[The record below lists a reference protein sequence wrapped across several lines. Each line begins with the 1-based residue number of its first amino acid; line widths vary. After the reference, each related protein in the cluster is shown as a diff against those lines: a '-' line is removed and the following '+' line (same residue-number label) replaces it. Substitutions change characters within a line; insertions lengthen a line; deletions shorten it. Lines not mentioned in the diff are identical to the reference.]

1 MKNFILILLVLLAF
15 FAGLYVYSTQKLD
28 IHLTVG
34 SVPVVQPPSPAII
47 KSIKENLQN
56 ATERSAKCPN
66 VLVKSGEVLL
76 LYNNT
81 DTHHEMPVI
90 FNSLDEY
97 TNYVRLQREKGIRCP
112 VLFLDQETSIQGED
126 VFRIRST
133 PFNDYYETFS
143 DLVGMTIPAKSGK
156 VLFPPPNV
164 TQFATNVSSSTTMP
178 FYNIEAFDGGM
189 GSPAPFA
196 APVASPAPVAAP
208 APSPVVAA
216 AEPAPAMMPQ
226 PTTQT
231 NAVAGPAP
239 SSGFV
244 SPYNK
249 GGYPAFDPYG
259 QTIGKYTDLD
269 KIHDSTAAPPLSD
282 NPMDP
287 NWGGT
292 EYTKDAVES
301 GKYIG
306 NTVESVHY
314 SAPRGVQFY
323 PGLHQ
328 TYPDPPNYVNK
339 VGGPVPPFLQ

>member
-34 SVPVVQPPSPAII
+34 TVPIANPPSAVTI
-47 KSIKENLQN
+47 KTIKENLQSY
-56 ATERSAKCPN
+56 TERSAKCPN
-66 VLVKSGEVLL
+66 ILVKSGEVLL
-76 LYNNT
+76 LYNTT
-81 DTHHEMPVI
+81 DNHDEMPVI

-97 TNYVRLQREKGIRCP
+97 VNHIRIQREKGIRCP
-112 VLFLDQETSIQGED
+112 VLFLDQETSIQGEE
-126 VFRIRST
+126 VFRIKST

-143 DLVGMTIPAKSGK
+143 DLVGMTIPSNSSKL
-156 VLFPPPNV
+156 LFPPSNV
-164 TQFATNVSSSTTMP
+164 TQLATNISSSTMP

-189 GSPAPFA
+189 GSPAPFS
-196 APVASPAPVAAP
+196 APTASPVNT
-208 APSPVVAA
+208 PVVSG
-216 AEPAPAMMPQ
+216 PTSVIPQ
-226 PTTQT
+226 QPLLEKKSEKDVPL
-231 NAVAGPAP
+231 NDK
-239 SSGFV
+239 FE

-269 KIHDSTAAPPLSD
+269 KIHDSTSVPTLSD

-306 NTVESVHY
+306 NTVESVNY
-314 SAPRGVQFY
+314 SMPRSVQFY
-323 PGLHQ
+323 PGLYQ
-328 TYPDPPNYVNK
+328 TYPDPPNYVK
-339 VGGPVPPFLQ
+339 TVGGAVPPYLQ

>member
-34 SVPVVQPPSPAII
+34 TVPVVRPPSPAII

-97 TNYVRLQREKGIRCP
+97 TNHVRLQREKGIRCP
-112 VLFLDQETSIQGED
+112 VLFLDQETSIQGEE

-156 VLFPPPNV
+156 LLFPPPNV
-164 TQFATNVSSSTTMP
+164 SQFATNVSSSTMP

-196 APVASPAPVAAP
+196 APVTAP
-208 APSPVVAA
+208 APSPVIASG
-216 AEPAPAMMPQ
+216 PAPVMMPQ
-226 PTTQT
+226 FEKKDEE
-231 NAVAGPAP
+231 VP
-239 SSGFV
+239 SSNGKFE

-306 NTVESVHY
+306 NTVESVNY
-314 SAPRGVQFY
+314 SMPGGVQFY

-328 TYPDPPNYVNK
+328 TYPDPPNYVK
-339 VGGPVPPFLQ
+339 SVGGPVPPYLQ